1 MSDGFVSSD
10 GSLTQD
16 EIDALLGGGE
26 GDVQDDFFSG
36 MGNTAPSGG
45 MQQAPMGVSGATQNL
60 SGSERNTLLKLFQEV
75 IQPQSSTLSGM
86 VGGNVVIKNPQVD
99 VFDKEGFLQVLPD
112 EVVETRVPFTSGLS
126 GDHILIFNPE
136 TAMRLAEPL
145 IGHGELFELDDTA
158 VNVIQEAV
166 SMISG
171 SALTT
176 MSDRT
181 GSNIMTGPAES
192 EKIPKAMLSLPGED
206 FVRVSYTVAIEGK
219 GDFPFY
225 EIFEL
230 SDARKLAS
238 LLGAEP
244 AQEAPRGQMG
254 GGRQQQQQP
263 MGGMGGMQ
271 QPQMQQQPPMQGYG
285 MQGMPGMQ
293 QGYGMPPQ
301 GMPGMQPG
309 YGMQGMPGMQ
319 PGYGM
324 QGMPGYAMGGMQAPN
339 VQGIQFPSFESG
351 GQNYDQGNIS
361 LLMDVFMEVTVELGR
376 TKKQIKDILGMG
388 EGTIIELDKLAG
400 EAVDILVNG
409 HLIARGEVVVI
420 DENFGVRVTD
430 IVSQVEGKMNE

>member
-16 EIDALLGGGE
+16 EIDALLGGDAE
-26 GDVQDDFFSG
+26 VQDDFFTG
-36 MGNTAPSGG
+36 MDAAPGAGG
-45 MQQAPMGVSGATQNL
+45 GASASSGVSGATQNL
-60 SGSERNTLLKLFQEV
+60 SPSEKNALLGLFQEV
-75 IQPQSSTLSGM
+75 IQPQSATLSGM
-86 VGGNVVIKNPQVD
+86 VGSNVLIRNPRIE
-99 VFDKEGFLQVLPD
+99 VFDKEGFLQALPD
-112 EVVETRVPFTSGLS
+112 EVVETRVPFTQGLS
-126 GDHILIFNPE
+126 GDHTLIFNPE

-145 IGHGELFELDDTA
+145 MGHGELFELDDTA

-176 MSDRT
+176 MGDKT

-192 EKIPKAMLSLPGED
+192 EKIPKAMLMLPAED
-206 FVRVSYTVAIEGK
+206 FVRVSFTVQIEGK
-219 GDFPFY
+219 GEFPFY
-225 EIFEL
+225 EIYEL

-244 AQEAPRGQMG
+244 SSE
-254 GGRQQQQQP
+254 GGRQSAAGGMNPQGMGQQNAPGMGAPGMGQQP
-263 MGGMGGMQ
+263 GAGMGMPNMGM
-271 QPQMQQQPPMQGYG
+271 G
-285 MQGMPGMQ
+285 MGMPGMQ
-293 QGYGMPPQ
+293 QPGYGMGAPGM

-309 YGMQGMPGMQ
+309 YGMQPGF
-319 PGYGM
+319 
-324 QGMPGYAMGGMQAPN
+324 GMPGYPMGAMQPPS
-339 VQGIQFPSFESG
+339 VQGVQFPSFESG
-351 GQNYDQGNIS
+351 GQNYEQGNIS

-376 TKKQIKDILGMG
+376 TKKQIKEILGMG

-430 IVSQVEGKMNE
+430 IVSQVEGKMTE